1 MMKIPGP
8 KKTIKTNQSRILK
21 EDVIETEIDD
31 MNPQFCNFVKL
42 ELYKHGAVDVE
53 IMQHILKKERP
64 GIRIRIVCPKELTEH
79 LARVLFEQ
87 TTTFGVK
94 INNTHAMRL
103 HVQMQKVGTRYG
115 PVTVKVGSF
124 DGKVLSVSPEYED
137 AKVIAQKAGAPLK
150 EVFVETMCNYRKLQE
165 KTERKKK

>member
-1 MMKIPGP
+1 MMRIPGP

-21 EDVIETEIDD
+21 EDVVETEIDD
-31 MNPQFCNFVKL
+31 MNPQFCDFVKL
-42 ELYKHGAVDVE
+42 ELYKHGAIDVE

-64 GIRIRIVCPKELTEH
+64 GIRIRVVCPKELTEH
-79 LARVLFEQ
+79 IAKVLFEQ

-103 HVQMQKVGTRYG
+103 HAELVKVDTRYG
-115 PVTVKVGSF
+115 PVTVKIGSL

-137 AKVIAQKAGAPLK
+137 AKVVAQKAKVPLK
-150 EVFVETMCNYRKLQE
+150 EVFTETMCNYRRRQE
-165 KTERKKK
+165 KQEHKKK